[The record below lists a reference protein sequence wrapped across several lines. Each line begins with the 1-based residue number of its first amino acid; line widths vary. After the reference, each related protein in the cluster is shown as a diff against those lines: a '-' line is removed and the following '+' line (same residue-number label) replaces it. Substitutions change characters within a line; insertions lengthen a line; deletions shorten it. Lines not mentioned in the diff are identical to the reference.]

1 MEGLTLDAI
10 IFGMN
15 QLPTAH
21 NIRESL
27 RELRRRGYN
36 ANWDEYLQRWILC

>member
-1 MEGLTLDAI
+1 MSTFTLDQI

-15 QLPTAH
+15 QHPTEH

-27 RELRRRGYN
+27 IELRRRGYN
-36 ANWDEYLQRWILC
+36 AVWDTYENRWILT

>member
-1 MEGLTLDAI
+1 MNTFTLDQI

-15 QLPTAH
+15 QRPTAH

-27 RELRRRGYN
+27 CELRRRGYN
-36 ANWDEYLQRWILC
+36 AVFDTYQDRWILV